1 MHEFALAEGVIS
13 TALDVAEKEGLKR
26 ISRIG
31 VAIGELQQIEKELF
45 AQAITEIMPEE
56 HPQLVDVDVDLRI
69 EPARFRCR
77 SCGGEFGFA
86 EAGGELAEE
95 ESEAIHFIPELAHTY
110 LRCPVCESPDFEVTT
125 GRGVWI
131 ETVEGSE

>member
-13 TALDVAEKEGLKR
+13 TALEVAKKEGLKR

-31 VAIGELQQIEKELF
+31 VAIGELQQIERELF
-45 AQAITEIMPEE
+45 AQAITEIMPEA
-56 HPQLVDVDVDLRI
+56 HPQLAGVDVDLRI
-69 EPARFRCR
+69 EPARFCCR
-77 SCGGEFGFA
+77 SCGREFGFA
-86 EAGGELAEE
+86 DAGGELAEE

-110 LRCPVCESPDFEVTT
+110 LRCPACKSPDFEVTK